1 MTKKL
6 LMKGNSAAVVGGL
19 YAGCECFFGYP
30 ITPASEIAHEAAFLF
45 PKAGRDFLQ
54 AECETAAINMLYGAA
69 ACGRRA
75 MTASSGPGISLMQE
89 GFSYL
94 AGAQLPCVI
103 VDIVRAGPGLGNIG
117 PEQSDYNQIVKG
129 GGHGSYHNIV
139 LAPGSVQEMCDFT
152 YHAFDLAFR
161 WRNPVVILA
170 YAVLGQMMEPLVL
183 PEISVTPE
191 IPDWAVAATPET
203 RDNIATSIFLDFDE
217 LEAHNHTLEAKFTAA
232 GAEGIQVEEYQLDD
246 AELVLVA
253 YGSCARIARSVVDA
267 ARAEGL
273 PVGLL
278 RAKTL
283 FPFPSDK
290 LLRLSREGRRF
301 LVMEMSDGQF
311 RDDVRLTVGFD
322 SPVHLLYRYGG
333 NLISVE
339 EAMAKV
345 HSLFKR
351 S

>member
-1 MTKKL
+1 
-6 LMKGNSAAVVGGL
+6 VVGAL

-69 ACGRRA
+69 SAGCRA

-89 GFSYL
+89 GFSYM

-152 YHAFDLAFR
+152 YQAFELAFR

-170 YAVLGQMMEPLVL
+170 DAVLGQMMEPLAL
-183 PEISVTPE
+183 PETSVTPVV
-191 IPDWAVAATPET
+191 PDWAVGATPET
-203 RDNIATSIFLDFDE
+203 QRNLVTSIFLDFDE
-217 LEAHNHTLEAKFTAA
+217 LEAHNHMLEDKFRRA
-232 GAEGIQVEEYQLDD
+232 GAEGILVEEYRLED
-246 AELVLVA
+246 AHLVLVA

-267 ARAEGL
+267 ARKEGL

-278 RAKTL
+278 RARTL
-283 FPFPSDK
+283 FPFPHEK
-290 LLRLSREGRRF
+290 LLQLADEGREF
-301 LVMEMSDGQF
+301 LVIEMSNGQF
-311 RDDVRLTVGFD
+311 RDDVRLATGCD
-322 SPVHLLYRYGG
+322 RPVHLLYRYGG
-333 NLISVE
+333 NLVSVE
-339 EAMAKV
+339 EGLEKV
-345 HSLFKR
+345 RSLL
-351 S
+351 